1 MICLSARKGIRT
13 VWASFS
19 RLYFSVSRATSFF
32 AHAMTSSLVGPCSGS
47 NYQTPELLE
56 RKVPI
61 VAMTSD
67 GDNLLRQKAKY
78 TLTISSRERLY
89 DKISTFSTETSILF
103 IFNIIFSCYFQREYE
118 ANLKQKIQK
127 GEKLEEP
134 RMAGLPKS

>member
-1 MICLSARKGIRT
+1 
-13 VWASFS
+13 
-19 RLYFSVSRATSFF
+19 
-32 AHAMTSSLVGPCSGS
+32 MTSSLVGPCSGS